1 MSESVRIVKES
12 GFNRP
17 ATEDEFGDKGD
28 KELAEELDS
37 MLEAEFDEAAVPTYQ
52 MISTFDR
59 KKLKMK
65 KHQRAKRKKK
75 MLVKL
80 KWSGKL

>member
-1 MSESVRIVKES
+1 M
-12 GFNRP
+12 
-17 ATEDEFGDKGD
+17 
-28 KELAEELDS
+28 EELRD
-37 MLEAEFDEAAVPTYQ
+37 AEQDEVEWVDDDEYDEASVPVWQSITT
-52 MISTFDR
+52 MER

-75 MLVKL
+75 MLIKL